1 MTEPLDLPL
10 ARSAVDRDYIS
21 RSRPNLFAELAMLE
35 TTRILP
41 IFNGK
46 VLLTGFADDPN
57 PELRLLSA
65 DALPSYEYL
74 SYLGKTKGAA
84 ELPDDSAIVL
94 AVLDQAA
101 ADFLEP
107 DEDNWHVLRRTGAGL
122 SDLGAG
128 IYAQGL
134 ALYNWN
140 LSHRFC
146 PRCGAATELSQ
157 TGWVRVCPVDAHE
170 TYPRTDPAI
179 IVNVIDNQD
188 RILLGS
194 QGIWEDNR
202 WSILAGFVEAG
213 ESLTAAVIREVYEEA
228 GVRVIEPTYLASQAW
243 PFPYSLMLGFTAK
256 VDPMHSQSDLVP
268 DGEEIEKLRWFSRED
283 IEREAADLLLPGRM
297 SISRV
302 MIEHWFGKKII
313 SATEKGAK

>member
-1 MTEPLDLPL
+1 MYEPLDLPL
-10 ARSAVDRDYIS
+10 ARSAVDRDYMS
-21 RSRPNLFAELAMLE
+21 RSRPDLFDELALVE

-46 VLLTGFADDPN
+46 VLLTGFDDDPN
-57 PELRLLSA
+57 PELRLLST

-74 SYLGKTKGAA
+74 SYLGKTVGAA
-84 ELPDDSAIVL
+84 ELPDGSAIVL

-101 ADFLEP
+101 ADLLEP
-107 DEDNWHVLRRTGAGL
+107 DSDNWHVLRRTGAGL

-140 LSHRFC
+140 LTHRFC
-146 PRCGAATELSQ
+146 PRCGTETELSKS
-157 TGWVRVCPVDAHE
+157 GWVRVCPADGHE
-170 TYPRTDPAI
+170 IYPRTDPAI
-179 IVNVIDNQD
+179 IVNVIDDQD

-213 ESLTAAVIREVYEEA
+213 ESLTAAVVREVHEEA

-243 PFPYSLMLGFTAK
+243 PFPYSLMLGFSAK
-256 VDPMHSQSDLVP
+256 VDPKHAQSDLVP
-268 DGEEIEKLRWFSRED
+268 DGDEIEKLRWFSRED

-297 SISRV
+297 SIARV
-302 MIEHWFGKKII
+302 MIEHWYGKKII
-313 SATEKGAK
+313 SATEKGIR

>member
-1 MTEPLDLPL
+1 MYEPLDLPL

-21 RSRPNLFAELAMLE
+21 RSLPNLFDELARLE
-35 TTRILP
+35 TTKILP

-46 VLLTGFADDPN
+46 VLLTGFDDDPN
-57 PELRLLSA
+57 PELRLLNT
-65 DALPSYEYL
+65 DTVLSYEYL
-74 SYLGKTKGAA
+74 SYLGKTKGAK

-101 ADFLEP
+101 ADVLEP
-107 DEDNWHVLRRTGAGL
+107 DSDNWHVLRRTGAGL

-140 LSHRFC
+140 LTHRFC
-146 PRCGAATELSQ
+146 PRCGTATDLSKA
-157 TGWVRVCPVDAHE
+157 GWVRVCPADGHE
-170 TYPRTDPAI
+170 IYPRTDPAI
-179 IVNVIDNQD
+179 IVNVIDDQD

-213 ESLTAAVIREVYEEA
+213 ESLTAAVVREVYEEA
-228 GVRVIEPTYLASQAW
+228 GVRVVEPTYLASQAW

-256 VDPMHSQSDLVP
+256 VDPLHSQSDLVP
-268 DGEEIEKLRWFSRED
+268 DGDEIEKLRWFSRED
-283 IEREAADLLLPGRM
+283 IKREAADLLLPGRM
-297 SISRV
+297 SIARV
-302 MIEHWFGKKII
+302 MIENWYGEKIV
-313 SATEKGAK
+313 SATEKGTK